1 MVTDRVS
8 QILNGGG
15 HVVDPVFKRVET
27 LAPSV
32 LFPSV
37 PRPIVIF
44 RRRLFHRVP
53 SRICG

>member
-15 HVVDPVFKRVET
+15 QVVDPVFKRVET
-27 LAPSV
+27 LAQSV
-32 LFPSV
+32 LLPSV
-37 PRPIVIF
+37 PRTIVIF

>member
-15 HVVDPVFKRVET
+15 QVVDPVFKRVET
-27 LAPSV
+27 LVQSV

-37 PRPIVIF
+37 PRPIVMF